1 MVKALALSPNR
12 LYNQRNLTQAAQLC
26 RPRDPPTAMSRPFK
40 LYRLQQID
48 RQLDWMHTRL
58 LEIEAAL
65 QDDATLR
72 QASEAAQQSDNNHEA
87 ARKALHRA
95 EDDVR
100 QQRLKI
106 EQNEASLY
114 GGKIRNPKELKDLE
128 NEVASLKR
136 YLSVLEDRQ
145 LDAMLLE
152 EDHAASSKL
161 AHTEMEKARANFE
174 IRSADLMREKENTL
188 RDQERLDEE
197 RRAAIGSI
205 LPEDMAQYVQL
216 RKTRRGVAVAMVVD
230 RACSAC
236 GSTLNAALLN
246 AVHSPNQITICD
258 TCGRVL
264 YKG

>member
-1 MVKALALSPNR
+1 
-12 LYNQRNLTQAAQLC
+12 
-26 RPRDPPTAMSRPFK
+26 MSRPFK

-48 RQLDWMHTRL
+48 SQLDWIHTRL
-58 LEIEAAL
+58 LEIEAGL
-65 QDDATLR
+65 QDDAALR
-72 QASEAAQQSDNNHEA
+72 QASETVQQSENDHQTA
-87 ARKALHRA
+87 VKALHRA
-95 EDDVR
+95 EDNVR

-136 YLSVLEDRQ
+136 YLIVLEDRQ
-145 LDAMLLE
+145 LEAMLVEEDAMGTCKLVITALE
-152 EDHAASSKL
+152 Q
-161 AHTEMEKARANFE
+161 ARADFE
-174 IRSADLMREKENTL
+174 NRCGGLIREKEKIL
-188 RDQERLDEE
+188 KDQARLDEE

-216 RKTRRGVAVAMVVD
+216 RKTRRGVAVAMVVE

-236 GSTLNAALLN
+236 GSTLNATLLN
-246 AVHSPNQITICD
+246 AVHSPNHINLCD
-258 TCGRVL
+258 ACGRIL

>member
-1 MVKALALSPNR
+1 
-12 LYNQRNLTQAAQLC
+12 
-26 RPRDPPTAMSRPFK
+26 MSRPFK

-48 RQLDWMHTRL
+48 SQLDWIHTRL

-65 QDDATLR
+65 QDDATLQ
-72 QASEAAQQSDNNHEA
+72 QASEATRQSENAHQA
-87 ARKALHRA
+87 ALKALHHS
-95 EDDVR
+95 EDNVR

-145 LDAMLLE
+145 LEAMLAEEDAMGSLKLVRE
-152 EDHAASSKL
+152 TMEQAHAG
-161 AHTEMEKARANFE
+161 FE
-174 IRSADLMREKENTL
+174 HRCSDLIREKEKIL
-188 RDQERLDEE
+188 KDQERLDGE
-197 RRAAIGSI
+197 RQAAIGSI

-216 RKTRRGVAVAMVVD
+216 RKTRRGVAVAMVVE

-236 GSTLNAALLN
+236 GSTLNATLLN
-246 AVHSPNQITICD
+246 AVHSPNQITVCD
-258 TCGRVL
+258 ACGRIL

>member
-1 MVKALALSPNR
+1 
-12 LYNQRNLTQAAQLC
+12 
-26 RPRDPPTAMSRPFK
+26 MSRPFK

-48 RQLDWMHTRL
+48 SQLDWIHNRL

-72 QASEAAQQSDNNHEA
+72 QASEATQQSENTHQA
-87 ARKALHRA
+87 ALKALRQT
-95 EDDVR
+95 EDNVS
-100 QQRLKI
+100 QLRLKI

-145 LDAMLLE
+145 LEAMLVE
-152 EDHAASSKL
+152 EDAVASHEL
-161 AHTEMEKARANFE
+161 AREAMEKARADFE
-174 IRSADLMREKENTL
+174 HRCGDLIREKEKIL
-188 RDQERLDEE
+188 KDQERLDEE

-216 RKTRRGVAVAMVVD
+216 RKTRRGVAVAMVVE

-246 AVHSPNQITICD
+246 AVHSPNQITLCD
-258 TCGRVL
+258 ACGRIL

>member
-1 MVKALALSPNR
+1 
-12 LYNQRNLTQAAQLC
+12 
-26 RPRDPPTAMSRPFK
+26 MSRPFK

-48 RQLDWMHTRL
+48 SQLDWIHSRL

-72 QASEAAQQSDNNHEA
+72 KASEAAQQSENNHHTA
-87 ARKALHRA
+87 LKALRHA
-95 EDDVR
+95 EENVS

-106 EQNEASLY
+106 EQNESSLY

-145 LDAMLLE
+145 LEAMLVE
-152 EDHAASSKL
+152 EDAEASLKQAMGML
-161 AHTEMEKARANFE
+161 EQARLDFE
-174 IRSADLMREKENTL
+174 HWCGDLVREKDKIIK
-188 RDQERLDEE
+188 DQARLDEE

-205 LPEDMAQYVQL
+205 LPEDMAQYMQL
-216 RKTRRGVAVAMVVD
+216 RKTRRGVAVAMVVE

-246 AVHSPNQITICD
+246 AVYSPNQITVCD
-258 TCGRVL
+258 ACGRIL